1 MHSRRADKPV
11 VLVTGSS
18 RGLGRTIATG
28 FGSNGY
34 RVAANYRLDIVGALD
49 TARTIETQGGE
60 ALAYQ
65 ADVRDAKAV
74 HAMVSTIMD
83 RWGRLDVLVCN
94 AGVTTHD
101 LVVRLSEE
109 SWNSVLGTIL
119 TGTFHCLQA
128 AGLAMQQQG
137 GGVMVLIG
145 SLSSIQGRSGQAPY
159 AAAKAGMLGLMHTAA
174 REWSRHGIR
183 INMVFPGWHATALTR
198 YQEDPT
204 PPPFAPVLEI
214 GTKMED
220 VAQFV
225 CALANM
231 PAVSGQVFSLD
242 SRILPL

>member
-1 MHSRRADKPV
+1 V

-18 RGLGRTIATG
+18 RGLGRAIATG
-28 FGSNGY
+28 FGRNGY
-34 RVAANYRLDIVGALD
+34 RVAANYRMDTVGALD
-49 TARTIETQGGE
+49 TTRTIETQGGE
-60 ALAYQ
+60 AFAHQ

-94 AGVTTHD
+94 AGITTHD

-109 SWNSVLGTIL
+109 SWHSVLGTIL

-128 AGLAMQQQG
+128 AGIVMKQQG
-137 GGVMVLIG
+137 GGAMILIG
-145 SLSSIQGRSGQAPY
+145 SLASIQGRPGQAPY

-174 REWSRHGIR
+174 REWGRHGIR
-183 INMVFPGWHATALTR
+183 INMIFPGWHATALTQF
-198 YQEDPT
+198 QEDST
-204 PPPFAPVLEI
+204 PPPFAPVLET
-214 GTKMED
+214 GTQMEA

-225 CALANM
+225 CALATM
-231 PAVSGQVFSLD
+231 PDVSGQTFSLD

>member
-1 MHSRRADKPV
+1 MD
-11 VLVTGSS
+11 T
-18 RGLGRTIATG
+18 
-28 FGSNGY
+28 
-34 RVAANYRLDIVGALD
+34 VGALD
-49 TARTIETQGGE
+49 TARTIEIRGGV
-60 ALAYQ
+60 AFAHQ

-94 AGVTTHD
+94 AGVTADD

-128 AGLAMQQQG
+128 AGIVMKQQG
-137 GGVMVLIG
+137 GGTIVLIG
-145 SLSSIQGRSGQAPY
+145 SLASIQGRPGQAPY

-174 REWSRHGIR
+174 REWGRHGIR
-183 INMVFPGWHATALTR
+183 INMVHPGWHATVLTH
-198 YQEDPT
+198 YKDDST
-204 PPPFAPVLEI
+204 PPPFAPVLET
-214 GTKMED
+214 GTNMEA

-225 CALANM
+225 RELANM
-231 PAVSGQVFSLD
+231 PDVSGQTFSLD